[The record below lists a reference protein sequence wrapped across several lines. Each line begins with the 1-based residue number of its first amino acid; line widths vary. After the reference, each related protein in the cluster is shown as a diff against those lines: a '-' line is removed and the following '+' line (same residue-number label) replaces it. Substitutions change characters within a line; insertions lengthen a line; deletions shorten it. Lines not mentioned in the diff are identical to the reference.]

1 MNKIVRN
8 KLFLIFLFLITIL
21 ISFCSAVD
29 IGISPGTIIL
39 SEKQNEIACTNFT
52 IIGEDENIFNGDI
65 KWSNENSRKINDY
78 TMSSE
83 KLNINATI
91 PSGIK
96 AGQYK
101 ICISSKRAGN
111 YYGALMYKLNNSSY
125 RIGTWVELKVE
136 GENSIKNVL
145 SLTGS
150 TIEKIDAQKIF
161 LFSPILFL
169 ITLFLLLKKLKS
181 KNKTE
186 FNSKYQNYKN
196 I

>member
-1 MNKIVRN
+1 MKNKIS
-8 KLFLIFLFLITIL
+8 IFLFLIIIS

-29 IGISPGTIIL
+29 VGISPGAIKL
-39 SEKQNEIACTNFT
+39 SEKQNEMLCANFT
-52 IIGEDENIFNGDI
+52 IIGENENIFNGNI

-78 TMSSE
+78 IIPSE
-83 KLNINATI
+83 KLKINAAI

-96 AGQYK
+96 AGPHQ
-101 ICISSKRAGN
+101 ICISSSRGGD

-125 RIGTWVELKVE
+125 GIGTWIELKVE
-136 GENSIKNVL
+136 GGDSIQNVL
-145 SLTGS
+145 SLTGES
-150 TIEKIDAQKIF
+150 VKGTEIQKVF

-169 ITLFLLLKKLKS
+169 IILFILLKKLKS

-186 FNSKYQNYKN
+186 FNSKKNYKN